1 MFKSIF
7 RYKLVWMAVSVFV
20 TMLLGTFVPLKT
32 FVIVAIGIGAFGLVL
47 SIILRFREKKLAI
60 YCFSAILVSAA
71 VFFGYTKI
79 FYQPVISFTGEQVV
93 IEGTSQTMISKSTN
107 YHTAVINCNRVT
119 VLDAEKGDKSYDI
132 NFKVRIYFT
141 KTDEFEASAK
151 LKFNGNIFGSVM
163 RYGGDRSK
171 GIFVTAFGTSYEVV
185 EPADKKSLTYN
196 FANFQQGIK
205 DRLSFGDD
213 RVGAF
218 MKGMILG
225 DKSEIDDKLNDA
237 FTEAGLQHVLSVSGM
252 HLTFAIV
259 FLNGFLTFL
268 GVQYRHTDVI
278 SIVAAIFF
286 TALVGFP
293 LPCIRS
299 AIMLIVYYSAR
310 LFRRDPDSLTS
321 LAAAVL
327 LICITMPFSVRDVG
341 FLLSASATGG
351 IILLAPEIDH
361 MILPGFYF
369 KHSVVQGIYRASKYA
384 FAVSLGANVAC
395 IPVLVLAFGRISLIA
410 PVCSTVLSIPIQ
422 IAFDLGIV
430 GLLISFWPWGYEL
443 ISKVIG
449 LVYEVIESMIYF
461 FASLKFASV
470 GEAYVFFYFV
480 VIVGLVTFG
489 CALYFQRKYDSFRV
503 GALACSFVIFTT
515 SLYGYDAY
523 MTRGIIYASFVNVG
537 QGDSAVIMKNSKAVV
552 IDCGG
557 ANSGIYELKAE
568 LQRQDV
574 DTIEYIL
581 LTHLHSD
588 HCDYLEEI
596 VKYYEVENIIYP
608 GGAIADNDEEFKE
621 AIQYARMEG
630 ANIITE
636 KEDRTIEVLGSA
648 QIHVY
653 TEQADFDEGGNE
665 SCYAYMLEYGET
677 KVLYTGD
684 MQLATERKLLD
695 EYGEDELD
703 CDILKVAHHGSKTS
717 SSTYLLNAVT
727 PQTSVISVGIDN
739 NYGHPNNTVL
749 KRLSEYS
756 TNIFRTDIDSTVRF
770 KISKNSYKVEGM
782 IFDW

>member
-1 MFKSIF
+1 
-7 RYKLVWMAVSVFV
+7 
-20 TMLLGTFVPLKT
+20 
-32 FVIVAIGIGAFGLVL
+32 
-47 SIILRFREKKLAI
+47 
-60 YCFSAILVSAA
+60 
-71 VFFGYTKI
+71 
-79 FYQPVISFTGEQVV
+79 
-93 IEGTSQTMISKSTN
+93 
-107 YHTAVINCNRVT
+107 
-119 VLDAEKGDKSYDI
+119 
-132 NFKVRIYFT
+132 
-141 KTDEFEASAK
+141 
-151 LKFNGNIFGSVM
+151 
-163 RYGGDRSK
+163 
-171 GIFVTAFGTSYEVV
+171 
-185 EPADKKSLTYN
+185 
-196 FANFQQGIK
+196 
-205 DRLSFGDD
+205 
-213 RVGAF
+213 
-218 MKGMILG
+218 
-225 DKSEIDDKLNDA
+225 
-237 FTEAGLQHVLSVSGM
+237 
-252 HLTFAIV
+252 
-259 FLNGFLTFL
+259 
-268 GVQYRHTDVI
+268 
-278 SIVAAIFF
+278 
-286 TALVGFP
+286 
-293 LPCIRS
+293 
-299 AIMLIVYYSAR
+299 MLIVYYSAR

-351 IILLAPEIDH
+351 IILLAPEIDR

-395 IPVLVLAFGRISLIA
+395 IPVLVLAFRRISLIA

-430 GLLISFWPWGYEL
+430 GLLLSFWPWGYGL

-449 LVYEVIESMIYF
+449 LVYEVIERLIYF

-480 VIVGLVTFG
+480 VIVGLFTFG
-489 CALYFQRKYDSFRV
+489 CALYFQRKYESFRA
-503 GALACSFVIFTT
+503 GALVCSFVIFTT
-515 SLYGYDAY
+515 SLYGYEAY
-523 MTRGIIYASFVNVG
+523 MTRGTIYASFVDVG

-557 ANSGIYELKAE
+557 GNSGIYELKAE
-568 LQRQDV
+568 LLRHDV
-574 DTIEYIL
+574 ETIEYIM

-588 HCDYLEEI
+588 HCGYLEEI

-608 GGAIADNDEEFKE
+608 GGAAADNDEEFKE

-636 KEDRTIEVLGSA
+636 KEDRTIEVLGGG

-653 TEQADFDEGGNE
+653 TEQADFEDGGNE
-665 SCYAYMLEYGET
+665 SCYAYMLEYGNT

-684 MQLATERKLLD
+684 MQLSTERRLLD
-695 EYGEDELD
+695 EYSKDELD